1 MSNDIHIA
9 SVSGSIVHLGIR
21 NAGLGRAANQVHIH
35 RAIYSRTCT
44 SAAGIHQEGFHGM
57 GAGGIHQQACVVL
70 GCAGIFQALGGFEDI
85 LVHISVEDFVI
96 ADRIFDG
103 MGCISR
109 GFNDR
114 IGPLHGSF
122 RLAVNLIDADRS
134 PDSSPLGRNRECPYI
149 VGNLFI
155 ADGRDSR
162 GLGADIGTIVDQS
175 LGLRVDKVHGGR
187 TGQAQTAAVI
197 YAAAYAYRGDVCM
210 AGCAQVKIIA
220 CEAAAGESGRSM
232 GFVTG
237 DAHAHTNSG
246 GLAHGG
252 HGGIG
257 AEIVSGAGF
266 HIEIASGVLDIR
278 AGHFSGHIGRLQPY
292 GCGTVHRWGTIGQ
305 THAKTNGGQAGCID
319 SRDIY
324 LGGIMVNGGAIDYSA
339 VYLTISIAN
348 SIISHSAANG
358 RPLGQGKAAGY
369 RQFLRIVFGG
379 NGNARGILHRAAG
392 KFGLDIIRTA
402 VYRYGTIG
410 GQLLPG
416 SGHTCGHSINPAFI
430 LGTNGNGFRRIIC
443 KLRIL
448 HISAGGVFQTV
459 VSPSQP
465 RGHIAHGDLA
475 CHIDILSGGAGVND
489 IADHILD
496 IGAADFSPH
505 IIAVGLPAEGA
516 CPAKAVRSAA
526 APGGCT
532 DGQSLAVRFDI
543 EHTTARD
550 IAAILDGRRK
560 VIVHFAD
567 GKGCIHGGGAAFA
580 KRGRSR
586 QSCPYNDIATLRGDI
601 GLAFGI
607 QGILNG
613 FCIGCAI
620 GIQTPILDISIV
632 LLGNILGV
640 PGIHRHIFGR
650 DLGAVQDSIGRILQA
665 VIGNSALKAIGL
677 GTAAG
682 GSGHSQAHCAPYFG
696 NAGADRIGK
705 IPGQSIVSPG
715 NQGIQIVVDA
725 VVDHTAPYR
734 CALGFAGGNGG
745 IDAAGY

>member
-1 MSNDIHIA
+1 
-9 SVSGSIVHLGIR
+9 
-21 NAGLGRAANQVHIH
+21 
-35 RAIYSRTCT
+35 
-44 SAAGIHQEGFHGM
+44 
-57 GAGGIHQQACVVL
+57 
-70 GCAGIFQALGGFEDI
+70 
-85 LVHISVEDFVI
+85 
-96 ADRIFDG
+96 
-103 MGCISR
+103 MGCIPC

-114 IGPLHGSF
+114 ICPFNSRF
-122 RLAVNLIDADRS
+122 RLTVNLVDADRS
-134 PDSSPLGRNRECPYI
+134 PDGCPLRRDRECPYI
-149 VGNLFI
+149 VGNLLI

-162 GLGADIGTIVDQS
+162 GLGADIGTIVDEG
-175 LGLRVDKVHGGR
+175 LGLRVDQVHGSR

-220 CEAAAGESGRSM
+220 GEAAAGEFGRGM

-237 DAHAHTNSG
+237 DAHAYANG
-246 GLAHGG
+246 CGLSHCS

-257 AEIVSGAGF
+257 AEIIIGAGLDGNV
-266 HIEIASGVLDIR
+266 ARRVLDIR
-278 AGHFSGHIGRLQPY
+278 IDHLGSHIGRLQPY
-292 GCGTVHRWGTIGQ
+292 GGGAVHCRGTVGQ
-305 THAKTNGGQAGCID
+305 PHAKANGGQAGVIR

-324 LGGIMVNGGAIDYSA
+324 LGGIMVNGGATNRGA
-339 VYLTISIAN
+339 VDLTVRIAN
-348 SIISHSAANG
+348 GIISHSTANSYS
-358 RPLGQGKAAGY
+358 LGKAKAAGY

-465 RGHIAHGDLA
+465 RGHIAHGNLA
-475 CHIDILSGGAGVND
+475 CHIDILGGGAGVND

-543 EHTTARD
+543 EHTAAGD
-550 IAAILDGRRK
+550 VAAILDGRRK

-567 GKGCIHGGGAAFA
+567 GKGCIHGGGAALA

-601 GLAFGI
+601 GLAFTV
-607 QGILNG
+607 QSILDG

-725 VVDHTAPYR
+725 VVDHTAPY
-734 CALGFAGGNGG
+734 CGALGFAGGNGG